1 MFDADEFEIS
11 LPYDSK
17 TMTGFVGLI
26 NNQRGEKAYASALIQ
41 MMFHIPCFWK
51 AILEIPETILVKS
64 LFLCLESSKTTVSL
78 ESLGITSNTLK
89 KSLLEVFA
97 TVSEKMKV
105 SYFLRNLIVYTVD
118 ALMWI
123 ILLLQGSHWKIIG
136 NSRYDWNMYF
146 LQLIMRTPKLTLCV
160 QLVHNVMVISRWKL
174 TYVI

>member
-1 MFDADEFEIS
+1 MVQCLVWLVFTVDIVSLGWRTKRFITNPTSLTVFFTNCYISIISAFKFLFDADEFEIS

-26 NNQRGEKAYASALIQ
+26 NNQGGEKAYASALIQ

-51 AILEIPETILVKS
+51 AILEIPETIPVKS

-89 KSLLEVFA
+89 KGLLEVFA

-105 SYFLRNLIVYTVD
+105 SYFLRNIIVHTVD
-118 ALMWI
+118 ALM
-123 ILLLQGSHWKIIG
+123 
-136 NSRYDWNMYF
+136 
-146 LQLIMRTPKLTLCV
+146 
-160 QLVHNVMVISRWKL
+160 
-174 TYVI
+174 